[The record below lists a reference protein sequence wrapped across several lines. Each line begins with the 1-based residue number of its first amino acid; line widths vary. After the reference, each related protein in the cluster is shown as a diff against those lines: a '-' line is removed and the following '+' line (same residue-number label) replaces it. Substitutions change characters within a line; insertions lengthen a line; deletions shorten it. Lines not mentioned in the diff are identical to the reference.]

1 MRFKDFYNL
10 NESIYANVPK
20 LKRLF
25 NLALDDGNLNDYLR
39 VDKYAPEELIL
50 ISRTILDEISPV
62 WMHRISMPLTVP

>member
-25 NLALDDGNLNDYLR
+25 NLALVDGNLNDYLR
-39 VDKYAPEELIL
+39 VDKYAPE
-50 ISRTILDEISPV
+50 
-62 WMHRISMPLTVP
+62 